1 MKVCIT
7 CHRNNRRFADM
18 IFYGETCSYCYL
30 PESVKEKVK
39 KPLRYCKR
47 GCGNTLRPKARVCD
61 SELWIWEYP
70 QEGHQYIMGVDVS
83 RGDGEDSSTITV
95 VDFTTME
102 QVMEY
107 QGKIQPDLLAQ
118 IVEEYGELYKAYTVV
133 GVTGGMGVL
142 LILEMKK

>member
-1 MKVCIT
+1 MPLKQDSMASFLKVCIT

-61 SELWIWEYP
+61 ECKNSEETSIFKPTNSY
-70 QEGHQYIMGVDVS
+70 QNKI
-83 RGDGEDSSTITV
+83 RA
-95 VDFTTME
+95 
-102 QVMEY
+102 MEY
-107 QGKIQPDLLAQ
+107 LRSIGKA
-118 IVEEYGELYKAYTVV
+118 VKG
-133 GVTGGMGVL
+133 
-142 LILEMKK
+142 

>member
-61 SELWIWEYP
+61 DCKNSEETSIFKPTNSY
-70 QEGHQYIMGVDVS
+70 QDKI
-83 RGDGEDSSTITV
+83 RA
-95 VDFTTME
+95 
-102 QVMEY
+102 MEY
-107 QGKIQPDLLAQ
+107 LRSIGKA
-118 IVEEYGELYKAYTVV
+118 VKG
-133 GVTGGMGVL
+133 
-142 LILEMKK
+142 